1 MNRTATHT
9 ACTDAY
15 SVTAHTLNSMI
26 TFSSREHA
34 WLKGAQLRVARS
46 GVSKSSCHQRVMSH
60 SGARLR
66 AQEEKGNTERCEYH
80 SQAVANYARRFPRG
94 RWSFLGLGSEK
105 KWYGTYSDKPDG
117 AWDKTAE
124 QMMLNFAGTS
134 HPMCSV
140 STEQ

>member
-1 MNRTATHT
+1 MAQGRTAQG
-9 ACTDAY
+9 
-15 SVTAHTLNSMI
+15 L
-26 TFSSREHA
+26 HA
-34 WLKGAQLRVARS
+34 V
-46 GVSKSSCHQRVMSH
+46 VSQKVVCHQRVMSH

>member
-1 MNRTATHT
+1 MVSQKVVVI
-9 ACTDAY
+9 
-15 SVTAHTLNSMI
+15 SVSCLILVQDYERGKKKETQ
-26 TFSSREHA
+26 
-34 WLKGAQLRVARS
+34 KGVNINHRQ
-46 GVSKSSCHQRVMSH
+46 
-60 SGARLR
+60 
-66 AQEEKGNTERCEYH
+66 
-80 SQAVANYARRFPRG
+80 VANYARRFPRG
-94 RWSFLGLGSEK
+94 RWSFLGPGSEN

>member
-26 TFSSREHA
+26 TFHHANTRGSRAHSSGLHA
-34 WLKGAQLRVARS
+34 V
-46 GVSKSSCHQRVMSH
+46 VSQKVVCHQRVMSH